1 MEDMKARLKIME
13 ANTATS
19 EEQPDRANEE
29 NVIQREASQKVE
41 TKTDKAINF
50 EADVSK
56 SVTENLVAPKSVEAP
71 TSKLKPYKS
80 GDFILFN
87 A

>member
-29 NVIQREASQKVE
+29 NVIQREANQKVE

-56 SVTENLVAPKSVEAP
+56 SVTDNLVAPKPVEAP

>member
-56 SVTENLVAPKSVEAP
+56 
-71 TSKLKPYKS
+71 
-80 GDFILFN
+80 
-87 A
+87 

>member
-29 NVIQREASQKVE
+29 NVIQREANQKVE

-56 SVTENLVAPKSVEAP
+56 SVTDNLVAPKPVEAP
-71 TSKLKPYKS
+71 TSKLQPYKS

>member
-29 NVIQREASQKVE
+29 NVIQREASQRVE

-56 SVTENLVAPKSVEAP
+56 SVTDNLVAPKLVEAP
-71 TSKLKPYKS
+71 TSKLQPYKS